1 MFNWMKFNKWKA
13 LPVRLRGGI
22 IIAIPVVTLT
32 STLTLSPTSIVSAPI
47 PIRNLRHTSETT
59 TAGVVRSVVGNQF
72 ILDDGTGQLIVDLG
86 LCWNRQNQL
95 TVGEKVTV
103 VGEYDDFITNKTQGR
118 S

>member
-1 MFNWMKFNKWKA
+1 M
-13 LPVRLRGGI
+13 PT
-22 IIAIPVVTLT
+22 VVILTLT
-32 STLTLSPTSIVSAPI
+32 SILTLSATSIVSAPI
-47 PIRNLRHTSETT
+47 PIRNLRHTSQTT

-103 VGEYDDFITNKTQGR
+103 VGEYDDYDFDAFSIIRASGEVIQSGQAEDSPLCNY
-118 S
+118 